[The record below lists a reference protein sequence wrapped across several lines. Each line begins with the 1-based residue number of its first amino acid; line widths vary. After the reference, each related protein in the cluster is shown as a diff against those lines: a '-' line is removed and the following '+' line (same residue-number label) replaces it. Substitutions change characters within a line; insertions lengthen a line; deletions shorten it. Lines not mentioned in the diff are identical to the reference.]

1 MKTLRFSVF
10 LFLALLLSGALHAS
24 YFYANDISLRVE
36 ELLICYGLNFI
47 MALII
52 YGFLLMLAKRQSAYL
67 GFFFLFGSAL
77 KFAIY
82 FMIIAPL
89 LRRDGSLSY
98 ADFFLFFIPY
108 LISLVWETIAVI
120 NLLKTSSGESAP

>member
-24 YFYANDISLRVE
+24 YFYANDIALRVE

-108 LISLVWETIAVI
+108 LISLIWETIAVI
-120 NLLKTSSGESAP
+120 KLLNTSSGESAP